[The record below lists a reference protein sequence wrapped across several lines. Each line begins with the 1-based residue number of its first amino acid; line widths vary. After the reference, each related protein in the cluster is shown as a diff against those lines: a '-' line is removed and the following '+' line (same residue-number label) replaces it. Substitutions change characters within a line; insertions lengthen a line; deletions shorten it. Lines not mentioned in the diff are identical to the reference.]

1 MQLDTGSPKLLAVHQ
16 TCHSPRADPTSHFE
30 VETLAIA
37 SWCSL
42 WMVKTQPYCQ
52 GQTTTRPRV
61 VSRSI
66 RLLNSSLSSPVA
78 RLRLASLGFALTF
91 SVGSRLES
99 KLLCECSSQE
109 ECLARIMRT
118 ASEHLVP
125 SNICAIQR
133 KMCGETV
140 DFHPEFSQTFSPA
153 RFAISPFLNSP
164 GKQEVQ
170 AMCFLHR
177 ACSLEFLK
185 VHRFHVVSEL

>member
-1 MQLDTGSPKLLAVHQ
+1 MQPVDGENTALLPGADYDTP
-16 TCHSPRADPTSHFE
+16 TCREQVD
-30 VETLAIA
+30 TLAKQ
-37 SWCSL
+37 L
-42 WMVKTQPYCQ
+42 TQQSC
-52 GQTTTRPRV
+52 
-61 VSRSI
+61 RS
-66 RLLNSSLSSPVA
+66 
-78 RLRLASLGFALTF
+78 ASLGFALTF